1 MVKNIEEYKWSSYT
15 IYTETENQNCSID
28 KRFILE
34 LFSDDI
40 EKSTKLFIDYSKIQD
55 DGRFMDLQEENIE
68 EKAIQTEN
76 QAKELIMHFLFK
88 HNMNI
93 SDLKNRQQEDLR
105 SEIISILKE
114 NSNLSIRQIA
124 KLLDIDRNIVQR
136 IK

>member
-1 MVKNIEEYKWSSYT
+1 
-15 IYTETENQNCSID
+15 IYTETENQNSSID

-34 LFSDDI
+34 MFSDDI

-55 DGRFMDLQEENIE
+55 DRQFIDLQEENVE

-76 QAKELIMHFLFK
+76 QAKEWLMHYLVN
-88 HNMNI
+88 HNINTG
-93 SDLKNRQQEDLR
+93 DLKNRQQEDLR
-105 SEIISILKE
+105 REIISILKE